1 MEDWFVYT
9 DNFGTSEEKAFIAFF
24 KGYVDKLR
32 QEYSRIYLIRNERE
46 FHIYSFDDGYRFEPD
61 YVLFL
66 QKDNTDGYEQLQIFI
81 EPKGD
86 HLLDKDK
93 WKEEFLL
100 QLKDKAKVV
109 NLPQADNNYKIF
121 GLHFFNQSS
130 RMTEFRGDMDSI
142 IGE

>member
-1 MEDWFVYT
+1 MEG
-9 DNFGTSEEKAFIAFF
+9 NNG
-24 KGYVDKLR
+24 
-32 QEYSRIYLIRNERE
+32 IYLIRNERE
-46 FHIYSFDDGYRFEPD
+46 FHIYSFDDGSRFEPD

-66 QKDNTDGYEQLQIFI
+66 QKDNSDGFDQLQIFI

-93 WKEEFLL
+93 WKEDFLL
-100 QLKDKAKVV
+100 QLKDKAKAIK
-109 NLPQADNNYKIF
+109 LFKDDNNYKIW

-130 RMTEFRGDMDSI
+130 RMSDFKSDMASF